1 MMDDSTNAPAAVIPA
16 TAAKPRRFLPRIG
29 SPAYHV
35 MLTCVAIVIL
45 GPLGG
50 ISAAFMNFSIGF
62 FVGGQVLAGILGST
76 VTLPYGPD
84 GKHGANYMQT
94 MAASVAGMA
103 AMAPLVQAMVWMGLP
118 VPPAWQ
124 LILYFL
130 CIGMFGVGVGMLY
143 TPILVDRLR
152 LTYPSGLAVAN
163 ILRALT
169 DRDLL
174 RQSIAKLGGST
185 LTGYLGGLATT
196 KIAALGATGLS
207 LSTLGGGL
215 IVGARVAI
223 PALVVALIGLW
234 QTPHLMRMHWLGPND
249 HYRKIGFV
257 ISLGGILGAAA
268 LDLAIILVQTV
279 RRLWVQRG
287 VATPPA
293 EDWKRVNM
301 LRLVLWVAGWGTGT
315 VWLGSRLLHQPVFFL
330 TVAVGLCFI
339 FVLTNGI
346 ALGISDFNPISSA
359 FVMSVFILAALG
371 LRDPGIGLLC
381 ASVLAIATS
390 EGGDMQQDR
399 STGWRLG
406 TNRVIQ
412 FRYQVIGIAAGA
424 VLTVGLAKLFM
435 SAYPVLTQD
444 QFANPNLPGAAK
456 WQSAYTF
463 KIVGALRGI
472 TRDQP
477 EVMSAL
483 RLGVALGLLIETA
496 LKLVKSRKR
505 YQRFSGN
512 SGFGKAVG
520 FLLDAVFLPSPYAYA
535 FGGFVEFR
543 SVLWWGIGGVS
554 ASLWET
560 LRTRSAARRTEPG
573 GASLPED
580 MSTTSLVGGGFIAG
594 DALAALTIGVYG
606 LLRSML

>member
-1 MMDDSTNAPAAVIPA
+1 V
-16 TAAKPRRFLPRIG
+16 L
-29 SPAYHV
+29 
-35 MLTCVAIVIL
+35 LTCVAIFIL

-76 VTLPYGPD
+76 VTLPYGPE

-103 AMAPLVQAMVWMGLP
+103 AMAPLVQAMVWMELP

-124 LILYFL
+124 LMLYFL

-143 TPILVDRLR
+143 TPLLVDRLR

-174 RQSIAKLGGST
+174 RRSIARLGGS
-185 LTGYLGGLATT
+185 LAAGYAAALATT
-196 KIAALGATGLS
+196 KVAALGATGLS
-207 LSTLGGGL
+207 ISTFGGGM
-215 IVGARVAI
+215 IVGARIAI

-234 QTPHLMRMHWLGPND
+234 QTPHLIKIHWLGPDD
-249 HYRKIGFV
+249 HYRKIGFI
-257 ISLGGILGAAA
+257 ISLGGILGAAV
-268 LDLAIILVQTV
+268 LDLTIILFQAA
-279 RRLWVQRG
+279 RRFRSQRN
-287 VATPPA
+287 VPAPPA
-293 EDWKRVNM
+293 EDWKRVNFW
-301 LRLVLWVAGWGTGT
+301 RLVLWVLFWGAGT
-315 VWLGSRLLHQPVFFL
+315 VWLGSRLLHQPVFYL
-330 TVAVGLCFI
+330 VVAVLLCFV

-371 LRDPGIGLLC
+371 LHDPGIGLLC

-406 TNRVIQ
+406 TNRIIQ

-435 SAYPVLTQD
+435 SAYPILAVD
-444 QFANPNLPGAAK
+444 QFANPNLPGAEK

-477 EVMSAL
+477 EVMQAL
-483 RLGVALGLLIETA
+483 KLGIGLGLLIEIA
-496 LKLVKSRKR
+496 RKLIKTRKR
-505 YQRFSGN
+505 YQQFAGN
-512 SGFGKAVG
+512 SRLGKTVA

-543 SVLWWGIGGVS
+543 SVIWWGIGGVS
-554 ASLWET
+554 ASLFEVLRARSTRKAAET
-560 LRTRSAARRTEPG
+560 A
-573 GASLPED
+573 LPED
-580 MSTTSLVGGGFIAG
+580 MSTTSLVGGGLIAG
-594 DALAALTIGVYG
+594 DALAALSIGLYG
-606 LLRSML
+606 LLQTLR

>member
-1 MMDDSTNAPAAVIPA
+1 MKDDAINAPARVSPA
-16 TAAKPRRFLPRIG
+16 TAVKRRRFLPRIG
-29 SPAYHV
+29 SAGYHV
-35 MLTCVAIVIL
+35 MLTCVAILIL

-130 CIGMFGVGVGMLY
+130 CIGMFGVGIGMLY

-169 DRDLL
+169 DRELL

-185 LTGYLGGLATT
+185 LAGYIGGLATT

-234 QTPHLMRMHWLGPND
+234 QTPHLMEIHWLGPND

-268 LDLAIILVQTV
+268 LDLAMISLQTV
-279 RRLWVQRG
+279 RRMWWQRG

-301 LRLVLWVAGWGTGT
+301 LRLVLWVAGWGIGT

-330 TVAVGLCFI
+330 LVAVGLCFI

-444 QFANPNLPGAAK
+444 QFANPNLPGAEK

-472 TRDQP
+472 TKDQP

-483 RLGVALGLLIETA
+483 RLGVALGLLIEMCR
-496 LKLVKSRKR
+496 KLVKSRERYKR
-505 YQRFSGN
+505 FTGN
-512 SGFGKAVG
+512 SRFGKAID

-554 ASLWET
+554 ASLMEA
-560 LRTRSAARRTEPG
+560 LRGRRSARRKEPG
-573 GASLPED
+573 GTDLPED
-580 MSTTSLVGGGFIAG
+580 MSTNSLVGGGFIAG

-606 LLRSML
+606 LLRSVL